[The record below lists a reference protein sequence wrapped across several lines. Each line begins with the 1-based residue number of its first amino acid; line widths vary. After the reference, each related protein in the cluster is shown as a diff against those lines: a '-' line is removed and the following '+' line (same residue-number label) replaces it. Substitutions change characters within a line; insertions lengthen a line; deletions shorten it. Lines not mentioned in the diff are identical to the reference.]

1 MLTTTL
7 PDKQQTL
14 WLHGNT
20 LLKPMHSV
28 MPPNQNHINQSE
40 YAEVTQIMPTKASL
54 ISAPPEP
61 YATVT
66 LQRGGGGGGIIGG
79 GGAQSDDSC
88 VKCSAS
94 PSSSEYNAPVRE
106 ALNICDV
113 LPPPPDHPYYKP
125 PNMASMTIRTNPVA
139 MSPQICR
146 RQAAAA
152 TGTGQRWPTLPPP
165 VPRFPQNWQDQSS
178 HTSEHKNFVKRQNHR
193 NTSPEIEEENDY
205 ESGSVLYEECEQAMD
220 RNFFNYG
227 GEPTEEYYRNINM
240 EFLDENGLEPPPDPC
255 PDTLPKN
262 RTKHSASGYSGQ
274 SWLSGVSGVSGGGN
288 QSTSH
293 NPSVV
298 SNESIAYDGDQNH
311 KLRNDRSPVNGRRSM
326 RNQNSAAVAV
336 AAGSNQASSDESES
350 DNNRWPARFHRSRSK
365 SGDRKFRNGR

>member
-20 LLKPMHSV
+20 LLKPTHSV
-28 MPPNQNHINQSE
+28 IPPNVNHTSSE
-40 YAEVTQIMPTKASL
+40 YAEVTQIMPIKASL
-54 ISAPPEP
+54 VSAPPEP

-66 LQRGGGGGGIIGG
+66 LQRG

-106 ALNICDV
+106 PLNICDV

-146 RQAAAA
+146 RQGAAA

-178 HTSEHKNFVKRQNHR
+178 HTSEKNFVKRQNHR
-193 NTSPEIEEENDY
+193 NTVSPEIEEENDY

-227 GEPTEEYYRNINM
+227 GEPTEEYYRNINL
-240 EFLDENGLEPPPDPC
+240 EFLDENGMEPPPDPC

-274 SWLSGVSGVSGGGN
+274 SWLSGVSGN
-288 QSTSH
+288 QSSSH

-298 SNESIAYDGDQNH
+298 SNESSISYDDDPNH
-311 KLRNDRSPVNGRRSM
+311 KLRNDQSPVNGRRSM
-326 RNQNSAAVAV
+326 RNQNSAAVAAAAAAV

>member
-20 LLKPMHSV
+20 LMKPMHSV
-28 MPPNQNHINQSE
+28 IPPNQNHINQSE

-54 ISAPPEP
+54 ISAAPECTP

-66 LQRGGGGGGIIGG
+66 LQRSN
-79 GGAQSDDSC
+79 QSDDSC

-106 ALNICDV
+106 PLNICDV

-146 RQAAAA
+146 RTAANGA
-152 TGTGQRWPTLPPP
+152 GQRWPTLPPP
-165 VPRFPQNWQDQSS
+165 VPRFPQNWQDQNGQHH
-178 HTSEHKNFVKRQNHR
+178 HTSEKNFVKRQNHR
-193 NTSPEIEEENDY
+193 NTSPEIEQENDY
-205 ESGSVLYEECEQAMD
+205 ESGSVLYEECEAMD

-227 GEPTEEYYRNINM
+227 GEPTEEYYRNINL
-240 EFLDENGLEPPPDPC
+240 EFLDENEMEPPPDPC

-262 RTKHSASGYSGQ
+262 RTKHSVSGHSGQ
-274 SWLSGVSGVSGGGN
+274 SWLSGVSGGGGGVGGGGN
-288 QSTSH
+288 QSSSH

-298 SNESIAYDGDQNH
+298 SNESSISYDDDPNQ
-311 KLRNDRSPVNGRRSM
+311 KLRNDQSPINGRRSM
-326 RNQNSAAVAV
+326 RNQNSAAAAAAAA